1 MAKYITTDLYDFW
14 GKFFD
19 DLPRKTSLEELW
31 NIVFDN
37 MMDDAAIE
45 IDLKKAK
52 IWFVLKGLEK
62 RYEIEVPRQDIIAE
76 DENGTKDERY
86 NILLQLAFE
95 KIKKDKLIKKP
106 RKTKAKS

>member
-19 DLPRKTSLEELW
+19 NLQRKTSLEELW

-52 IWFVLKGLEK
+52 IWFVLKGSEK
-62 RYEIEVPRQDIIAE
+62 RYEIEVPRRDIIVE

-95 KIKKDKLIKKP
+95 KIKKDKLVKKP